1 MPLDDFGKK
10 IINYRKKRDITQ
22 TQLAI
27 EMGVSQGTVANWEFG
42 KFKPKGEAY
51 EKLKFLLDSNV
62 QDIDTS
68 DISLFKKICQ
78 YFTDEEIPILGK
90 VVDRFRMKK

>member
-1 MPLDDFGKK
+1 
-10 IINYRKKRDITQ
+10 
-22 TQLAI
+22 
-27 EMGVSQGTVANWEFG
+27 MGVSQGTVANWEFG

-68 DISLFKKICQ
+68 DISLFAKICQ
-78 YFTDEEIPILGK
+78 YFTAEEIPILGK